1 MEKDRNYYV
10 AWQNRWVS
18 VATGSLFAIW
28 VGYTGAPSLVFED
41 MPKDFNAVIAG
52 LGLLGLVTSFA
63 FGAANTAKARSLRLA
78 GK

>member
-10 AWQNRWVS
+10 AWQNRWLNVS
-18 VATGSLFAIW
+18 TVSLLAIW

-41 MPKDFNAVIAG
+41 MPKDFNDVIAG
-52 LGLLGLVTSFA
+52 LGILGLVTSFA
-63 FGAANTAKARSLRLA
+63 FGATNTAKARALRLA